1 VSEIQRAFSSGEVS
15 PSLYGRADVDRWKAA
30 LKTCR
35 NFIPKAEGG
44 IVNRQ
49 GVEFIQS
56 ISSTTNAHFIPFE
69 FGPTDSYVLVG
80 YTSGS
85 DRIGVIRNGAAV
97 PGDPIMYDCVLVD
110 TGSVR
115 NIETPYAHL
124 FAAGDKVRISTD
136 GSPPSGSE
144 LTITVINSPTNF
156 RIGTS
161 VGAGTLTGVKVV
173 RSTALATPAMLS
185 FGAYFDAATA
195 RFVQSG
201 DTIFLADGQVVP
213 QRIVRED
220 EDGYSRNVSWHP
232 DTAPLTPAII
242 TGITVAATGSAGTNQ
257 IRYRVTRTDKDGLES
272 GVLRGSTITGTA
284 TLAGNR
290 WNINFTAHGLETN
303 DTVEVTEAKDN
314 TAGALTYKV
323 GDLVRVVKVDADNF
337 TVVGNGAVSGN
348 FKYRALGDS
357 FLGAYPSTSTA
368 ATITWTAVADAD
380 FYNVYREF
388 GRVYGYIGSTSDVT
402 FTDNGIVPD
411 QKDTPIIGN
420 DPTRAINDN
429 GANVPSAVGLFQQ
442 RLMFG
447 GFSED
452 TERIVGSHVG
462 NYTAFDP
469 GAEDASGV
477 DFELAGRTVS
487 AVQHML
493 EIAGRA
499 VVLTSTA
506 EWVLR
511 GGTGGGLTPTAINA
525 RADSYNGCSS
535 ITPAL
540 VGSTLLYV
548 QRGDKIVRDSRYD
561 FAQEALDSRDLT
573 LWAKHL
579 FQPGLVRVVYQRS
592 EQVVWCL
599 RTDGV
604 LLALTYIPEQ
614 EIWGWSRHDI
624 DGREITDICAVSEDN
639 RDRLYCMVQNDSTT
653 FDVCRMP
660 LEWESGD
667 VDDHIGF
674 DEAVTYDGT
683 LAYTGTLTGG
693 TTWKTTETLT
703 LTAAG
708 SVFVG
713 GDVGKVFMLRSE
725 DDDVYVTCT
734 AYASG
739 TSISVTPNTLIPTSL
754 RAVAADTLFRCT
766 DTLTGLTHLE
776 GLTVGVIAD
785 RSREADTVVASGSIT
800 LSRNF
805 ARIQAGIIIT
815 CEAVTLDLEASERD
829 TALGDFKHITR
840 VILNV
845 VNTRGAQVGLN
856 SATLEPMFPEYVDL
870 TNAPPALQ
878 NGMREVIMQA
888 AHSATGS
895 ITIVQDEGLPT
906 TILNARTVFN
916 MGTER

>member
-44 IVNRQ
+44 IVDRQ
-49 GVEFIQS
+49 GVQFVRTIG
-56 ISSTTNAHFIPFE
+56 STTHADFIPFE

-80 YTSGS
+80 YNTGS
-85 DRIGVIRNGAAV
+85 ERIGVIRNGAAV
-97 PGDPIMYDCVLVD
+97 AGDPIIYDCTLVD
-110 TGSVR
+110 TGAVR
-115 NIETPYAHL
+115 NIETPYENL
-124 FAAGDKVRISTD
+124 FVVGDKVRISTD

-144 LTITVINSPTNF
+144 LTITVINTPTNF
-156 RIGTS
+156 RIGSS
-161 VGAGTLTGVKVV
+161 VSAGTLTDVKVV
-173 RSTALATPAMLS
+173 RSTALSTPTMLS
-185 FGAYFDAATA
+185 FGAFFDTSTA

-201 DTIFLADGQVVP
+201 DTIFVTDGAVVP

-220 EDGYSRNVSWHP
+220 ETGYSRNVSWHP
-232 DTAPLTPAII
+232 DAAPLTPEII
-242 TGITVAATGSAGTNQ
+242 TGVTVTITPVAGSDQ
-257 IRYRVTRTDKDGLES
+257 IRYRITRTDKDGLES
-272 GVLRGSTITGTA
+272 GVLRGTETTGTA
-284 TLAGNR
+284 SLSGTR
-290 WNINFTAHGLETN
+290 WSVAATAHTLETN
-303 DTVEVTEAKDN
+303 DTIEVTENKSN
-314 TAGALTYKV
+314 TAGEATYWV
-323 GDLVRVVKVDADNF
+323 GDLLRVVKVDADNF
-337 TVVGNGAVSGN
+337 TIVGNGAVSGN
-348 FKYRALGDS
+348 FKYRKLGDS
-357 FLGAYPSTSTA
+357 ELGKTPSTADPVTVS
-368 ATITWTAVADAD
+368 WTAVEGTD

-388 GRVYGYIGSTSDVT
+388 GRVYGYIGSTSDLS
-402 FTDNGIVPD
+402 FTDKGIVPD
-411 QKDTPIIGN
+411 QRDTPTIGR
-420 DPTRAINDN
+420 DPTRATSDN
-429 GANVPSAVGLFQQ
+429 GASIPTAVGLFQQ

-447 GFSED
+447 GFSDD

-462 NYTAFDP
+462 NYIAFDP

-493 EIAGRA
+493 EIAGRS

-511 GGTGGGLTPTAINA
+511 GGSGGSLTPTAINA
-525 RADSYNGCSS
+525 RADSYHGCSS

-540 VGSTLLYV
+540 VGTTLIYV

-579 FQPGLVRVVYQRS
+579 FKPGLVRVAYQRS

-614 EIWGWSRHDI
+614 EIWGWSRHDVS
-624 DGREITDICAVSEDN
+624 GREITDICTVSESN
-639 RDRLYCMVQNDSTT
+639 RDRLYCMVKKDAST

-693 TTWKTTETLT
+693 TNWTTAETLT

-708 SVFVG
+708 SVFVV
-713 GDVGKVFMLRSE
+713 GDVGKVFMLRSA

-734 AYASG
+734 AYTSG
-739 TSISVTPNTLIPTSL
+739 TVVSVTPNSLIPTSL

-785 RSREADTVVASGSIT
+785 RSREADAVVASGSIT
-800 LSRNF
+800 LSREF

-845 VNTRGAQVGLN
+845 VNTRGAQVGL
-856 SATLEPMFPEYVDL
+856 SSTTLEPMFPEYVDL

-888 AHSATGS
+888 AHSDTGS

>member
-1 VSEIQRAFSSGEVS
+1 MSEIQRAFSSGEVS

-44 IVNRQ
+44 ITNRQ
-49 GVEFIQS
+49 GVEFVRS
-56 ISSTTNAHFIPFE
+56 IGSTTYANFIPFE

-80 YTSGS
+80 YFGGS
-85 DRIGVIRNGAAV
+85 NRIGVFRNGAAV
-97 PGDPIMYDCVLVD
+97 PGDPIIYDCVLVD
-110 TGSVR
+110 SGAVR
-115 NIETPYAHL
+115 DIETPYEHL
-124 FAAGDKVRISTD
+124 FSVGDKILLSTD
-136 GSPPSGSE
+136 GTPPSGSE
-144 LTITVINSPTNF
+144 FTITIINSATNF
-156 RIGTS
+156 RIGGGSTP
-161 VGAGTLTGVKVV
+161 GTLTGVKII

-185 FGAYFDAATA
+185 FGATFTTA
-195 RFVQSG
+195 SARYVQSG
-201 DTIFLADGQVVP
+201 DTVFVADGAVVP

-220 EDGYSRNVSWHP
+220 ETGYSRDVCWHP
-232 DTAPLTPAII
+232 DAAPLTPEII
-242 TGITVAATGSAGTNQ
+242 TGVAVTITPVAGSDQ
-257 IRYRVTRTDKDGLES
+257 IRYRITRTDKDGLES
-272 GVLRGSTITGTA
+272 GVLRGTETTGTA
-284 TLAGNR
+284 SLSGTR
-290 WNINFTAHGLETN
+290 WSIAATAHTLETN
-303 DTVEVTEAKDN
+303 DTIEVTENKSN
-314 TAGALTYKV
+314 TAGEATYWV
-323 GDLVRVVKVDADNF
+323 GDLLRVVKTDANNF
-337 TVVGNGAVSGN
+337 TIVGNGAVSGN
-348 FKYRALGDS
+348 FKYRKLGDS
-357 FLGAYPSTSTA
+357 ELGSTPSTTNPVTVS
-368 ATITWTAVADAD
+368 WTAVEGTDY
-380 FYNVYREF
+380 YNVYREF
-388 GRVYGYIGSTSDVT
+388 GRVYGYIGSTSDLS
-402 FTDNGIVPD
+402 FTDKGIIPD
-411 QKDTPIIGN
+411 QKDTPTLGQ
-420 DPTRAINDN
+420 DPTRATSAN
-429 GANVPSAVGLFQQ
+429 GVNVPTAVGLFQQ

-447 GFSED
+447 GFSDD

-511 GGTGGGLTPTAINA
+511 GGTSGALTPTSINA

-535 ITPAL
+535 IAPAL
-540 VGSTLLYV
+540 VGTTLLYV
-548 QRGDKIVRDSRYD
+548 QRGNKIVRDSRYD

-579 FQPGLVRVVYQRS
+579 FQPGLVRVAYQRS

-639 RDRLYCMVQNDSTT
+639 RDRLYCMVQKDSTT

-693 TTWKTTETLT
+693 TNWTTAETLT

-713 GDVGKVFMLRSE
+713 GDVGKVFMLRSA

-734 AYASG
+734 AYTSG
-739 TSISVTPNTLIPTSL
+739 TVISVTPNALIPTSL

-785 RSREADTVVASGSIT
+785 RSREADAVVASGSIT
-800 LSRNF
+800 LSREF

-845 VNTRGAQVGLN
+845 VNTRGAQVGL
-856 SATLEPMFPEYVDL
+856 SSTTLEPMFPEYVDL

-888 AHSATGS
+888 AHSDTGS

>member
-49 GVEFIQS
+49 GVEFVRS
-56 ISSTTNAHFIPFE
+56 IGSTTYAHFIPFE

-80 YTSGS
+80 YFGGS
-85 DRIGVIRNGAAV
+85 DRIGVFRNGAAV
-97 PGDPIMYDCVLVD
+97 PGDPIIYDCVLVD
-110 TGSVR
+110 SGAVR
-115 NIETPYAHL
+115 DIETPYENL
-124 FAAGDKVRISTD
+124 FVVGDKVRLSTD
-136 GSPPSGSE
+136 GSPPSGTE
-144 LTITVINSPTNF
+144 YTITIINSATNF
-156 RIGTS
+156 RIGGGTTP
-161 VGAGTLTGVKVV
+161 GTLTGVKII
-173 RSTALATPAMLS
+173 RSTALVTPTMLS
-185 FGAYFDAATA
+185 FGAFFNVDAA

-220 EDGYSRNVSWHP
+220 EAGYSRDVSWHP
-232 DTAPLTPAII
+232 DTAPLTPDII
-242 TGITVAATGSAGTNQ
+242 TGITVAASGSAGTNQ
-257 IRYRVTRTDKDGLES
+257 IRYRITRTDKDGLES

-284 TLAGNR
+284 SLVGNR
-290 WNINFTAHGLETN
+290 WNINYTAHGLETN

-323 GDLVRVVKVDADNF
+323 GDLVRVVKVDANNF

-357 FLGAYPSTSTA
+357 FLGAYPSTSTV

-380 FYNVYREF
+380 YYNVYREF
-388 GRVYGYIGSTSDVT
+388 GRVYGYIGSTSDTT
-402 FTDNGIVPD
+402 FSDNGIVPD
-411 QKDTPIIGN
+411 QKDTPVIGQ

-429 GANVPSAVGLFQQ
+429 GANIPAAVGLFQQ

-535 ITPAL
+535 ITPAV
-540 VGSTLLYV
+540 VGSTLVYV

-561 FAQEALDSRDLT
+561 YAQEALDSRDLT

-579 FQPGLVRVVYQRS
+579 FTPGLTRVAYQRS
-592 EQVVWCL
+592 EQVIWCL

-624 DGREITDICAVSEDN
+624 AGREITDICTVSEDN
-639 RDRLYCMVQNDSTT
+639 RDRLYCMVQKNSTT

-693 TTWKTTETLT
+693 TNWTTAETLT

-708 SVFVG
+708 SVFVV
-713 GDVGKVFMLRSE
+713 GDVGKVFMLRSSE
-725 DDDVYVTCT
+725 DDVYVTCM
-734 AYASG
+734 AYTSG
-739 TSISVTPNTLIPTSL
+739 TVISVKPLTLVPTGL
-754 RAVAADTLFRCT
+754 RGIAADTLFRCT
-766 DTLTGLTHLE
+766 NTLSGLTHLE
-776 GLTVGVIAD
+776 GLSVGVIAD
-785 RSREADTVVASGSIT
+785 RSREANKTVASGSIT
-800 LSRNF
+800 LSRHF
-805 ARIQAGIIIT
+805 ARVQAGLPIT
-815 CEAVTLDLEASERD
+815 SEAVTLDLEASERD
-829 TALGDFKHITR
+829 TALGDFKHVTR

-845 VNTRGAQVGLN
+845 LNTRGAQVGL
-856 SATLEPMFPEYVDL
+856 SSTTLEPMFPEYTDM
-870 TNAPPALQ
+870 TNGAPALQ
-878 NGMREVIMQA
+878 SGAREVIMQS
-888 AHSATGS
+888 AHTDTGS
-895 ITIVQDEGLPT
+895 ITVVQDLGLPT